1 MIFLHRFPKPTLLQ
15 QHLPHNMRTAGMVG
29 GLGPESTIDYYRSI
43 IARYRAR
50 KHDST
55 YPRIFINSLDVDRAI
70 AMLDAGQLDDLTD
83 YLVAALDQLVRAG
96 ADFAFIAAN
105 TPHLVFDEVQRRSAI
120 PLLSIVR
127 ATSNHAMALGLKN
140 VGLFGTGFT
149 MRASFYPQE
158 FDRAGITLV
167 PPKESERHYLHQK
180 YIGELLKNQ
189 FVPETRMEVSRIAR
203 RMKAEDGVEAI
214 VLAGTELPLLLRD
227 SGTTDIQFL
236 DTTVIHVEAIVDEL
250 LR

>member
-1 MIFLHRFPKPTLLQ
+1 
-15 QHLPHNMRTAGMVG
+15 
-29 GLGPESTIDYYRSI
+29 
-43 IARYRAR
+43 
-50 KHDST
+50 
-55 YPRIFINSLDVDRAI
+55 
-70 AMLDAGQLDDLTD
+70 MLDAGRLDDLAD
-83 YLVAALDQLVRAG
+83 YLAAALEQLVRAG
-96 ADFAFIAAN
+96 VEFAFIAAN

-127 ATSNHAMALGLKN
+127 ATANRAKALGLKK

-149 MRASFYPQE
+149 MRASSYPQE
-158 FDRAGITLV
+158 FQRAAIGLV
-167 PPKESERHYLHQK
+167 VPNESEREYIHRK

-189 FVPETRMEVSRIAR
+189 FLPKTRAETLRIAH
-203 RMKAEDGVEAI
+203 RMKAEGGVEAI

-250 LR
+250 LG